1 MPTGRDWCRSPPNA
15 PRNSSDRDT
24 CSNAM
29 NEPARRKKV
38 RLGDL
43 LVEQKAITAEQ
54 LQLALVE
61 QRRTGRRLGRV
72 LADLKLLPEEKVQE
86 VLAEH
91 LQVPFVDVRQVT
103 FAPETVRLLPEAL
116 ARRYRALVL
125 QSDKRGLLV

>member
-1 MPTGRDWCRSPPNA
+1 
-15 PRNSSDRDT
+15 
-24 CSNAM
+24 M

-91 LQVPFVDVRQVT
+91 LQVPFEQAHAVELQQAFRELFPGRELETQAQARCENNGTHACSLSKNRVSRQP
-103 FAPETVRLLPEAL
+103 AHAS
-116 ARRYRALVL
+116 RADAA
-125 QSDKRGLLV
+125 SFFH